1 MPQLHR
7 GRFAPTPS
15 PRFSPPAAA
24 PFVGQWW
31 WNAPRKAITREVSAP
46 IYQVDSQAQ
55 AALSQLLTLPA
66 CLRFP
71 LLQRYQ
77 HLLDDEGRHKANA
90 FLKQTFAQR
99 LWPRI
104 QKVMSKNQ
112 LKRQV
117 SLRFLAE
124 EETYNRLPDLN
135 EKQLKSLAWRV
146 AAHCHEAYEHLCDR
160 QLALNSSPDSLLSDA
175 TQNQLY
181 SIVAGMARA
190 LNVTPLYWLRFSEGK
205 LDARSA
211 VASLSRLV
219 NADWWRRQLLAQQ
232 ARWREALMIAGGY
245 VNRRVSAYASK
256 NAQREVRSRRLS
268 MINYLKQNELQNE
281 QTGERISM
289 LETVMSSIANP
300 AIRRME
306 LMTLI
311 AGVEQV
317 ASDQGDRGLFITL
330 TTPSKYHPTR
340 MFNSHVHF
348 NGRWDNQAFSP
359 KEAQRYLVAVWAKIR
374 TAFKDKSI
382 KIYGVRVVEPHHDGT
397 PHWHLM
403 LFTAPSQQQTAIDIM
418 RRYALQEEGDE
429 PGAAKNRFD
438 CKPLNR
444 GGAAAYIAKYISK
457 NIDGYALDG
466 EVDFDSGKP
475 LKESASAVTTWA
487 STWRIPQFHPIGL
500 PSVGTYRECRRIRGV
515 SLENRF
521 DRRVEE
527 VRHAADCGDYAG
539 YIHSQG
545 GTNVPRHQQT
555 VRVARQSRGRF
566 NRYAEEQK
574 EVVGIYAPHLGED
587 RCYQTRSSRWRV
599 VRRDPNSE
607 RVSTDKDI
615 PIPWSSVINCGNA
628 YVLAEQ
634 QTTVKPPKTRV
645 DGWGSTKMKNEPR
658 RKETT
663 SNQSISAFQRHT
675 VLT

>member
-1 MPQLHR
+1 MPELHR
-7 GRFAPTPS
+7 GRFSPTPP
-15 PRFSPPAAA
+15 PRFSSPAAT
-24 PFVGQWW
+24 PFVGRWW
-31 WNAPRKAITREVSAP
+31 WNAPRQAITREISSP
-46 IYQVDSQAQ
+46 IYKADSQAQ
-55 AALSQLLTLPA
+55 AALSRLLALPA

-71 LLQRYQ
+71 LQQRYLQ
-77 HLLDDEGRHKANA
+77 LLDADGMACAQA

-104 QKVMSKNQ
+104 QKIMNKNQ
-112 LKRQV
+112 LKRQI
-117 SLRFLAE
+117 SLGFMAE

-146 AAHCHEAYEHLCDR
+146 ATHCHEAYEQLCDR
-160 QLALNSSPDSLLSDA
+160 QIALNNAADSLLSDA

-181 SIVAGMARA
+181 SVVAGMTRS
-190 LNVTPLYWLRFSEGK
+190 LNVTPLHWSRFTEGR
-205 LDARSA
+205 LDASSA

-219 NADWWRRQLLAQQ
+219 NADWWRRQLQTQQ

-281 QTGERISM
+281 QSGERINM

-340 MFNSHVHF
+340 MFNRHVHF
-348 NGRWDNQAFSP
+348 NSRWDDQAYSP

-374 TAFKDKSI
+374 TAFKDQSI

-397 PHWHLM
+397 PHWHMM
-403 LFTAPSQQQTAIDIM
+403 LFTTPSQQQTAIDIM

-475 LKESASAVTTWA
+475 LQESASAVTAWA

-500 PSVGTYRECRRIRGV
+500 PSVVTYRECRRIRGV
-515 SLENRF
+515 SLESHF

-555 VRVARQSRGRF
+555 VRVARQPRGRF

-599 VRRDPNSE
+599 VRREPNAE
-607 RVSTDKDI
+607 RKATDKDI
-615 PIPWSSVINCGNA
+615 PMPWSSVINCGNT
-628 YVLAEQ
+628 YVLNEQ
-634 QTTVKPPKTRV
+634 HPPGRPPKMPMN
-645 DGWGSTKMKNEPR
+645 DWGSSKMKNEY
-658 RKETT
+658 
-663 SNQSISAFQRHT
+663 
-675 VLT
+675 

>member
-1 MPQLHR
+1 
-7 GRFAPTPS
+7 
-15 PRFSPPAAA
+15 
-24 PFVGQWW
+24 
-31 WNAPRKAITREVSAP
+31 
-46 IYQVDSQAQ
+46 
-55 AALSQLLTLPA
+55 
-66 CLRFP
+66 
-71 LLQRYQ
+71 
-77 HLLDDEGRHKANA
+77 
-90 FLKQTFAQR
+90 
-99 LWPRI
+99 
-104 QKVMSKNQ
+104 
-112 LKRQV
+112 
-117 SLRFLAE
+117 
-124 EETYNRLPDLN
+124 
-135 EKQLKSLAWRV
+135 
-146 AAHCHEAYEHLCDR
+146 
-160 QLALNSSPDSLLSDA
+160 
-175 TQNQLY
+175 
-181 SIVAGMARA
+181 
-190 LNVTPLYWLRFSEGK
+190 
-205 LDARSA
+205 
-211 VASLSRLV
+211 
-219 NADWWRRQLLAQQ
+219 
-232 ARWREALMIAGGY
+232 MIAGGY

-281 QTGERISM
+281 QTGERINM

-374 TAFKDKSI
+374 TAFKDKNI
-382 KIYGVRVVEPHHDGT
+382 KIYGVRVVEPPHAGT
-397 PHWHLM
+397 PHWHLL

-466 EVDFDSGKP
+466 EVDFDSGKQ
-475 LKESASAVTTWA
+475 LKESAAAVTAWA

-515 SLENRF
+515 SLENSL

-555 VRVARQSRGRF
+555 VRVARQPRGRF

-574 EVVGIYAPHLGED
+574 EVSASTRHIWVKIVATRHVPAAGE
-587 RCYQTRSSRWRV
+587 
-599 VRRDPNSE
+599 
-607 RVSTDKDI
+607 
-615 PIPWSSVINCGNA
+615 
-628 YVLAEQ
+628 
-634 QTTVKPPKTRV
+634 
-645 DGWGSTKMKNEPR
+645 
-658 RKETT
+658 
-663 SNQSISAFQRHT
+663 
-675 VLT
+675 